1 MHTVIDVKNL
11 SKKYV
16 IGHQK
21 RERYTALRDVIAE
34 KAKRITSKLRHPFSA
49 KKNDST
55 EEEFWALKDVNFEI
69 KQGDRV
75 GIIGR
80 NGAGKS
86 TLLKIL
92 SRITEPTSG
101 RIAIKGRVVSLLEV
115 GTGFHPELTGRENIF
130 LNGAI
135 LGMSKL
141 EIKRKFDEI
150 VDFSEVEKFLDTPVK
165 RYSSGMYVRL
175 AFAVAA
181 HLEPEILILDE
192 VLAVGDAAFQKKC
205 FGRMEEVGKEGRTIL
220 FVSHNMG
227 AVTQLCNSVIYLRD
241 GQIIEQSKDL
251 TATIKRYQSVE
262 VNEQQIRWIAKD
274 NSYQNDW
281 FAPTSFYLC
290 DQNGNL
296 LESNSIGV
304 NERINICIEGVCEK
318 VDSATQVGVS
328 VYSADGSQLFWTF
341 TTDNEASWLE
351 IQKGHNRLVVTFPE
365 FLLNEGS
372 YHIELGVALYHRQW
386 ICEPG
391 KNSPSI
397 TLNILGGFI
406 ASRYWTQRR
415 PGILA
420 PCFSWQQR
428 G

>member
-290 DQNGNL
+290 NQNGNL

-372 YHIELGVALYHRQW
+372 YQIELGVALYHRQW